1 MGKVPNIEMADNLN
15 QPKNDDAVLG
25 GQIPAP
31 ADGGVLGGIAGV
43 KRHLAST
50 IIGQRVAALYQA
62 LNYGEAG
69 LELVIQALE
78 DKSKQVQQV
87 AQNLLFEK
95 RANPKVRQVLLLRYP
110 NVLFECL
117 YTLSSADGFE
127 ISTVAISPDGQTFAS
142 CSFRYTIELWNM
154 YTGELIHTFAQSTGR
169 GGCRFCSVAFSP
181 DGQKLA
187 STVEDGTIKVWD
199 LHTGELLHHF
209 GEGSESFDTITCVA
223 FSPDGQSLVSGNW
236 HGSIKVWNLQTP
248 EVKSNLPSTG
258 GTIMSLAVNPLQP
271 FFATTCGTIELWDIN
286 TLEPLGDKCSNRGF
300 HSVAFSA
307 DGQIFAAGG
316 GDHTISLWNLDTGE
330 RLHKLEGNPEEVHS
344 LAFSPDGQFLAS
356 SGLDNDIHLWDLA
369 TGERFHTL
377 KGHSDHVNEVAISP
391 DGQTLISG
399 SCDRTIKVWGIC

>member
-1 MGKVPNIEMADNLN
+1 MVDNLN
-15 QPKNDDAVLG
+15 QPKDDDAVLG
-25 GQIPAP
+25 GQVPAP
-31 ADGGVLGGIAGV
+31 TDGAVLGGIEGV
-43 KRHLAST
+43 KKRLAST
-50 IIGQRVAALYQA
+50 IVGQRVAALYQA

-69 LELVIQALE
+69 LELVAQALG
-78 DKSKQVQQV
+78 DKSKQVQQA

-95 RANPKVRQVLLLRYP
+95 RANPKARQALRQGYP
-110 NVLFECL
+110 YFLFECL

-142 CSFRYTIELWNM
+142 CSFRYTIELWNLH
-154 YTGELIHTFAQSTGR
+154 TGELIHTFEQSSGR
-169 GGCRFCSVAFSP
+169 GGCSFCSVAFSP
-181 DGQKLA
+181 DVQKLA
-187 STVEDGTIKVWD
+187 GTVEDGTIKVWD

-209 GEGSESFDTITCVA
+209 GEGTESFDTITCVA

-236 HGSIKVWNLQTP
+236 YRSIKVWNLQAG
-248 EVKSNLPSTG
+248 EVRSNLPREG

-286 TLEPLGDKCSNRGF
+286 TVEPLGAKCSSRGF
-300 HSVAFSA
+300 YAVAFSP

-316 GDHTISLWNLDTGE
+316 GDNTISLWNLDTGE

-344 LAFSPDGQFLAS
+344 LAFSPNGQFLAS
-356 SGLDNDIHLWDLA
+356 SGLDNNINLWDLT

-377 KGHSDHVNEVAISP
+377 KGHLDYVNEVAISP